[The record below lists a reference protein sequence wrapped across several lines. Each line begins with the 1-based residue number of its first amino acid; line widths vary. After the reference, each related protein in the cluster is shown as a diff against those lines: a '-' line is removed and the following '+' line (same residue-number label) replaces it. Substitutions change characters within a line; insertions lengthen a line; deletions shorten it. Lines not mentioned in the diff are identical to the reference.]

1 MTPRNIELD
10 IEELVLH
17 GFAYGDRH
25 RIGAAMERELA
36 RLFAEK
42 STPASLSQEQE
53 VAHLNGGTFE
63 MEPGSAAEVVGTQ
76 LAQAVYRS
84 LSK

>member
-1 MTPRNIELD
+1 MTPRNVELH

-17 GFAYGDRH
+17 GFASGDRH
-25 RIGAAMERELA
+25 RIGAAMERELT

-42 STPASLSQEQE
+42 STPASLTQEQE
-53 VAHLNGGTFE
+53 IAHLNGGTFE
-63 MEPGSAAEVVGTQ
+63 MEPGSAAEVVGAR
-76 LAQAVYRS
+76 LAQAVYGS